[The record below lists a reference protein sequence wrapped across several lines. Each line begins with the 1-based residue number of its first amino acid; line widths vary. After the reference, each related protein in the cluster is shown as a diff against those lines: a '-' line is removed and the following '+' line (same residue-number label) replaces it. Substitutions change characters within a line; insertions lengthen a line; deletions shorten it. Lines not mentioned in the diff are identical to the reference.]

1 MSTRE
6 KLRLAAQSAF
16 ADLDADGGG
25 MLVWRLEHMELV
37 EIDAASY
44 GEFFVDDVYVV
55 LVTADASTSPTS
67 PPYDVYAWLGAGSS
81 ADEQGAAAFVCVEL
95 DEKLGGKA
103 VLHRCVQG
111 HEPAAFC
118 AAFGGLLEYR
128 PGGVKTGRT
137 HTFSDAQ
144 RLLRV
149 HGRRICR
156 VSEVALAGASLNAS
170 DVFVLDTAA
179 LNRRVVIWMGRHAP
193 KQARCRA
200 LELVEALRAGH
211 SAPVAVSVCEE
222 LGNSPPEFWRALG
235 GEPSAIAPGDAAADA
250 PAEADG
256 EAKLVRL
263 AEVSAGDGKKK
274 LQVTEVVDRPLT
286 RSLLD
291 DSDAYL
297 LVGSAGVWV
306 WIGSNASKTE
316 RSKAMLYAQSY
327 IKGKGRPDTTPIAR
341 IVQNSEHPAFVAH
354 FHGWEVP
361 LPPSASAAAA
371 VEAKRLTAAALGAD
385 GALRVYRLLRS
396 GEQGASHTELRKED
410 RGLFHRSD
418 AYVVTWTA
426 AGGAA
431 ATTFVHTW
439 SGRASETATRE
450 AAARLAARLDAE
462 AGGAAT
468 IVHCRDGHEPPHF
481 AKLFGGAMEVRSGAA
496 GAPAPQGRLFKM
508 GGAQPAEASA
518 VEVEAKATSLCSAD
532 CFALVEPKKSAISVW
547 VGAAASDDERAA
559 AAAAAGGIAER
570 LKRENPLPAPAAPP
584 RRSRRRPRHRP
595 PPRPPPAGRCGWRG
609 RRRAMRTSWACS
621 LGKARRTAG
630 RATRVQTS
638 RGTCCGGA
646 AASGGWASARS
657 SG

>member
-25 MLVWRLEHMELV
+25 MLVWRLERMELV

-211 SAPVAVSVCEE
+211 SAPVAVNVCEE

-341 IVQNSEHPAFVAH
+341 IVQNSEHPAFVA
-354 FHGWEVP
+354 G
-361 LPPSASAAAA
+361 LP
-371 VEAKRLTAAALGAD
+371 
-385 GALRVYRLLRS
+385 
-396 GEQGASHTELRKED
+396 
-410 RGLFHRSD
+410 SD
-418 AYVVTWTA
+418 TYCGSIVQP
-426 AGGAA
+426 
-431 ATTFVHTW
+431 
-439 SGRASETATRE
+439 GR
-450 AAARLAARLDAE
+450 
-462 AGGAAT
+462 
-468 IVHCRDGHEPPHF
+468 
-481 AKLFGGAMEVRSGAA
+481 
-496 GAPAPQGRLFKM
+496 
-508 GGAQPAEASA
+508 
-518 VEVEAKATSLCSAD
+518 
-532 CFALVEPKKSAISVW
+532 
-547 VGAAASDDERAA
+547 
-559 AAAAAGGIAER
+559 
-570 LKRENPLPAPAAPP
+570 
-584 RRSRRRPRHRP
+584 
-595 PPRPPPAGRCGWRG
+595 WRG
-609 RRRAMRTSWACS
+609 NTF
-621 LGKARRTAG
+621 G
-630 RATRVQTS
+630 
-638 RGTCCGGA
+638 
-646 AASGGWASARS
+646 
-657 SG
+657 